1 MDRRHIPALIL
12 LSVGI
17 ATIKCD
23 DVSEPSSTDSALK
36 FSHSVAAVTPTPT
49 SAHLLTCA
57 QDENLLLTP
66 FWDLVFGEG
75 EQVLVDCGYCSGGNT
90 DGIQLTWS
98 TNASNEISNTH
109 RYA

>member
-1 MDRRHIPALIL
+1 MDRLHTCISVLII

-17 ATIKCD
+17 ATIECG
-23 DVSEPSSTDSALK
+23 DVIPLSSNALK
-36 FSHSVAAVTPTPT
+36 FIRSVASVTPTPT

-57 QDENLLLTP
+57 PDENLLLTP
-66 FWDLVFGEG
+66 FWELVFGEG
-75 EQVLVDCGYCSGGNT
+75 EQVLVDCGYCSGGNA

-98 TNASNEISNTH
+98 TNASNEISNTY